1 MTAKETAV
9 TLPLLLLAC
18 EWILRD
24 GKEPRRLVLARWL
37 PFAALVLLWPL
48 RLFLDHGLTVRGGW
62 ALASQQAGFTPLQYL
77 LIESRVLLRYLTLA
91 LLPFP
96 LHFPH
101 DPVALVRGGP
111 PDIPPL
117 LTALS
122 AMTLLALAA
131 WALFGPARHR
141 LPRLGAALF
150 LASQALE
157 SSVFPL
163 WDIAATH
170 RCYPGL
176 LGLGL
181 VFAWALT
188 LLPRPCARLAALAL
202 ALFAALTLGENRLW
216 SDPGG
221 LYARDLRHAWHAG
234 VNWGNCAWTC
244 LETGHPEAAR
254 RVARQGVRLPY
265 NPRVGSAYVT
275 ALLALGRNEEARVEI
290 ARVKGLAEPL
300 VWLRLATLETL
311 QAGDPER
318 IEALMRE
325 AEDLNLA
332 QPELALWLARHR
344 DSQGRKEEAEA
355 LLRRYLK
362 IHPDHPLLWDHLGYL
377 LLTQQRFG
385 ESEAAYRQAVLLD
398 PAQPKAQYHL
408 GLLALKRGDLPA
420 AEAAFR
426 EALRAKPD
434 YALARRDL
442 EALLARFP
450 PLPPPRPPR
459 LASPSGAP

>member
-9 TLPLLLLAC
+9 TLPLMLAAY

-24 GKEPRRLVLARWL
+24 GKTPLRSVLARWL

-48 RLFLDHGLTVRGGW
+48 RLLLEHGLSAGEGW
-62 ALASQQAGFTPLQYL
+62 ALASETAGFTPLQYL
-77 LIESRVLLRYLTLA
+77 LIESRILPRYLQLG

-111 PDIPPL
+111 PDIPWGP
-117 LTALS
+117 TALCG
-122 AMTLLALAA
+122 AALLALAA

-163 WDIAATH
+163 WDVAATH

-181 VFAWALT
+181 VFAWLLT
-188 LLPRPCARLAALAL
+188 RLPRPCARLAALAL
-202 ALFAALTLGENRLW
+202 ALLAALAAAENRRW
-216 SDPGG
+216 SCAPG

-234 VNWGNCAWTC
+234 VNWGNCAWTS
-244 LETGHPEAAR
+244 LETGHPEAAHR
-254 RVARQGVRLPY
+254 IARQGLRLPY

-275 ALLALGRNEEARVEI
+275 ALLALGRNGEARSEI
-290 ARVKGLAEPL
+290 ARVKGLAGPR
-300 VWLRLATLETL
+300 VWLQLAVRETL
-311 QAGDPER
+311 RTGDPER
-318 IEALMRE
+318 IEALILE
-325 AEDLNLA
+325 AEGLNLP
-332 QPELALWLARHR
+332 QPELALWRARHL
-344 DSQGRKEEAEA
+344 DGQGREGEAEGI
-355 LLRRYLK
+355 LRRYLVTFPE
-362 IHPDHPLLWDHLGYL
+362 HGLLWDHLGYL
-377 LLTQQRFG
+377 LFAG
-385 ESEAAYRQAVLLD
+385 ERYGEAEEAYRRAARFDSSLYK
-398 PAQPKAQYHL
+398 PHNYL
-408 GLLALKRGDLPA
+408 GILALKRGDPAA

-426 EALRAKPD
+426 EALRVKPD
-434 YALARRDL
+434 YALARRNL
-442 EALLARFP
+442 EALRGGS
-450 PLPPPRPPR
+450 PPR